1 MEGLTAAAGV
11 LCVSVFVV
19 GILYEMGCFVA
30 TAKII
35 RFVTAIIITI
45 TVLKSFN
52 SIDKIKIKTENYSD
66 IYSNTYQQNLNEMI
80 IENTRHELEKI
91 IKRRLEE
98 KNISYKSV
106 EVHILEQN
114 GNVTVDTI
122 YIDCDKKA
130 QTAVR
135 QCIQDI
141 LAEDAKLVI
150 GE

>member
-1 MEGLTAAAGV
+1 MESLTAAAGV

-66 IYSNTYQQNLNEMI
+66 IYSNAYQQNLKEMI
-80 IENTRHELEKI
+80 MENTRQELEKI
-91 IKRRLEE
+91 IKSRLEE

-106 EVHILEQN
+106 KVHILEQN

-122 YIDCDKKA
+122 YIDCDKKS
-130 QTAVR
+130 QTAVK

>member
-66 IYSNTYQQNLNEMI
+66 IYSNAYQQNLNEMI

-91 IKRRLEE
+91 IKSRLEE

-130 QTAVR
+130 QTAVK